1 VFLLAHEPPTGG
13 RALTPASNRSHLD
26 VGVGTER
33 VGLLTVGQHLPDFEL
48 LDHAGNRRRLSA
60 LVGGDPTVVQFY
72 RGWWCPKEQA
82 FFRRLLALQEDAE
95 VAYSRIL
102 SISVDLPQVNAA
114 FRAGLGARWTF
125 LSDPNRELQ
134 TQLRLRE
141 TTDTLNDPYVPAVV
155 VIDPDLCINATYN
168 GYWYWGRP
176 THEELVRDL
185 REISRALR
193 VDWEAPT
200 P

>member
-1 VFLLAHEPPTGG
+1 MSA
-13 RALTPASNRSHLD
+13 AYAA
-26 VGVGTER
+26 VGTDA
-33 VGLLTVGQHLPDFEL
+33 VGELAVGGQLRDFEL
-48 LDHAGNRRRLSA
+48 RDHAGNRRQLSQ
-60 LVGGDPTVVQFY
+60 LVGGDPTVLHFY

-95 VAYSRIL
+95 VAYSRMV
-102 SISVDLPQVNAA
+102 SVSVDRPEVNAA

-125 LSDPNRELQ
+125 LSDPDRHVQ

-155 VIDPDLCINATYN
+155 VISPDLRIHAAYN

-176 THEELVRDL
+176 THGELLGHLRD
-185 REISRALR
+185 ISRELR
-193 VDWEAPT
+193 PDWQAPT

>member
-1 VFLLAHEPPTGG
+1 MTGVDGVLPKEGGPSAEAVGELAAG
-13 RALTPASNRSHLD
+13 A
-26 VGVGTER
+26 V
-33 VGLLTVGQHLPDFEL
+33 LPDFEL
-48 LDHAGNRRRLSA
+48 LDHARNRRQLSQ
-60 LVGGDPTVVQFY
+60 LVGGDPTIVQFY

-102 SISVDLPQVNAA
+102 SVSVDPPEVSAA

-125 LSDPNRELQ
+125 LSDPDREVQ
-134 TQLRLRE
+134 TRLRLRE
-141 TTDTLNDPYVPAVV
+141 TTDTLNNPFVPAVAA
-155 VIDPDLCINATYN
+155 IGPDLRIHTAYN

-176 THEELVRDL
+176 THDELVRDL

-193 VDWEAPT
+193 ADWEAPT

>member
-1 VFLLAHEPPTGG
+1 MSDRRAGDGVVSPDAVGELAVGG
-13 RALTPASNRSHLD
+13 QVPN
-26 VGVGTER
+26 
-33 VGLLTVGQHLPDFEL
+33 FEL
-48 LDHAGNRRRLSA
+48 LDHAGNRRRLSQ
-60 LVGGDPTVVQFY
+60 LVGGDPTVLHFY

-82 FFRRLLALQEDAE
+82 FFRRLLALQDDAE

-102 SISVDLPQVNAA
+102 SVSVDSPEVNAA

-125 LSDPNRELQ
+125 LSDADRQVQ

-155 VIDPDLCINATYN
+155 VIGPDLRIHAVYN

-176 THEELVRDL
+176 TVDELVKNL

-193 VDWEAPT
+193 PDWEAPT

>member
-1 VFLLAHEPPTGG
+1 MTDGDTAAEADAAARVDVVAMLAAG
-13 RALTPASNRSHLD
+13 R
-26 VGVGTER
+26 
-33 VGLLTVGQHLPDFEL
+33 QLPDFEL
-48 LDHAGNRRRLSA
+48 LDHGGNRRRLSQ
-60 LVGGDPTVVQFY
+60 LVGGDPTVLQFY

-102 SISVDLPQVNAA
+102 SVSVDPPGVSAA

-125 LSDPNRELQ
+125 LSDPDRELQ
-134 TQLRLRE
+134 KQLRLRE
-141 TTDTLNDPYVPAVV
+141 TTDTLHDPFVPAVV
-155 VIDPDLCINATYN
+155 VISPDLRIHTVYN

-176 THEELVRDL
+176 THDELVKDL

-193 VDWEAPT
+193 PDWEAPT
-200 P
+200 R

>member
-1 VFLLAHEPPTGG
+1 MSARRDARDAN
-13 RALTPASNRSHLD
+13 RA
-26 VGVGTER
+26 VGTDAVGHLAVSGR
-33 VGLLTVGQHLPDFEL
+33 VPDFEL
-48 LDHAGNRRRLSA
+48 LDHAGNRRRLSQ
-60 LVGGDPTVVQFY
+60 LVGGDPTVLHFY

-95 VAYSRIL
+95 VAYSRMV
-102 SISVDLPQVNAA
+102 SVSVDPPEVNAA

-125 LSDPNRELQ
+125 LSDPDRAVQ

-141 TTDTLNDPYVPAVV
+141 TTDTLNNPYVPAVV
-155 VIDPDLCINATYN
+155 VISPDLHIHAAYN

-176 THEELVRDL
+176 THDELVRHL
-185 REISRALR
+185 RDISRELR
-193 VDWEAPT
+193 PDWEAPT

>member
-1 VFLLAHEPPTGG
+1 MSARHGG
-13 RALTPASNRSHLD
+13 RDAD
-26 VGVGTER
+26 GGVGTDA
-33 VGLLTVGQHLPDFEL
+33 VGELVVGGQVPDFEL
-48 LDHAGNRRRLSA
+48 PDHAGNRRRLSQ
-60 LVGGDPTVVQFY
+60 LVGDDPTVLHFY

-95 VAYSRIL
+95 VAYSRMM
-102 SISVDLPQVNAA
+102 SVSVDPPEVNAA

-125 LSDPNRELQ
+125 LSDPDRQVQ

-141 TTDTLNDPYVPAVV
+141 TTDTLNNPYVPAVV
-155 VIDPDLCINATYN
+155 VISPDLRVHAAYN

-176 THEELVRDL
+176 THDELVRHL
-185 REISRALR
+185 RDISRELR
-193 VDWEAPT
+193 PDWEAPT

>member
-1 VFLLAHEPPTGG
+1 MSDRRAGDGVAGADAVGELAVGG
-13 RALTPASNRSHLD
+13 QVPN
-26 VGVGTER
+26 
-33 VGLLTVGQHLPDFEL
+33 FEL
-48 LDHAGNRRRLSA
+48 LDHAGNQRRLTQ
-60 LVGGDPTVVQFY
+60 LVGGDPTVLHCY

-82 FFRRLLALQEDAE
+82 FFRRLLALQDDAE

-102 SISVDLPQVNAA
+102 SVSVDSPEVNAA

-125 LSDPNRELQ
+125 LSDPDRQVQ

-155 VIDPDLCINATYN
+155 VIGPDLRIHAVYN

-176 THEELVRDL
+176 TVDELVKDL

-193 VDWEAPT
+193 PDWEAPT

>member
-1 VFLLAHEPPTGG
+1 MMDMHAEPEIEVTDGG
-13 RALTPASNRSHLD
+13 D
-26 VGVGTER
+26 V
-33 VGLLTVGQHLPDFEL
+33 VGLLAVGEQLPDFEL
-48 LDHAGNRRRLSA
+48 LDHAGNRRRLSQ
-60 LVGGDPTVVQFY
+60 LGDPTVVQFY

-95 VAYSRIL
+95 VAYARIL
-102 SISVDLPQVNAA
+102 SISVDPPAVSAA

-125 LSDPNRELQ
+125 LSDPERDVQ
-134 TQLRLRE
+134 TELRLRE

-155 VIDPDLCINATYN
+155 VISPDLWIHATYN

-176 THEELVRDL
+176 TRDELVSHL
-185 REISRALR
+185 REISRLLR
-193 VDWEAPT
+193 PDWAAPT

>member
-1 VFLLAHEPPTGG
+1 MTDGHTALAANGAANT
-13 RALTPASNRSHLD
+13 D
-26 VGVGTER
+26 V
-33 VGLLTVGQHLPDFEL
+33 VGLLAAGWQLPDFEL
-48 LDHAGNRRRLSA
+48 LDHAGNHRRLSQ
-60 LVGGDPTVVQFY
+60 LVGGDPTVLQFY

-102 SISVDLPQVNAA
+102 SVSVDPPEVSAA

-125 LSDPNRELQ
+125 LCDPDRELQ
-134 TQLRLRE
+134 TALRLRE
-141 TTDTLNDPYVPAVV
+141 TTDRLNNPYVPAVV
-155 VIDPDLCINATYN
+155 VISPDLRIHAAYN

-176 THEELVRDL
+176 TRDELVRNL

-193 VDWEAPT
+193 PDWEAPT

>member
-1 VFLLAHEPPTGG
+1 MSAG
-13 RALTPASNRSHLD
+13 RAGDGP
-26 VGVGTER
+26 VGADAIGELAVGGH
-33 VGLLTVGQHLPDFEL
+33 VPDFEL
-48 LDHAGNRRRLSA
+48 LDHAGNPRRLSQ
-60 LVGGDPTVVQFY
+60 LVGGDPTVLHFY

-82 FFRRLLALQEDAE
+82 FFRRLLALQDDAE

-102 SISVDLPQVNAA
+102 SVSVDSPEINAA

-125 LSDPNRELQ
+125 LSDPDRRVQ
-134 TQLRLRE
+134 TRLRLRE

-155 VIDPDLCINATYN
+155 MIGPDLPIHTLYN

-176 THEELVRDL
+176 TVDELVKDL
-185 REISRALR
+185 RGISRALR
-193 VDWEAPT
+193 PDWEAPT